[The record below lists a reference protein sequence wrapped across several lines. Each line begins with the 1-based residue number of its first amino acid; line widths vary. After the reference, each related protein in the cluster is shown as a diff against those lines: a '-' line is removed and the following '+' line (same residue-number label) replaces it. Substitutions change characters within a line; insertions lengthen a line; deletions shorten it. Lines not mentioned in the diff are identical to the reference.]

1 MTKIKNDNDNNINTM
16 KNRQGG
22 GVKKLLWLLRGGVV
36 NIVDK
41 LTPNSKTVVNTE
53 EKNIL
58 NVAHLV
64 TKSCKKK
71 KKITIKTVMHRGFSI
86 QNCKFRALFNRVQD
100 FFSLFSIVCDSETEK
115 S

>member
-1 MTKIKNDNDNNINTM
+1 MG
-16 KNRQGG
+16 R
-22 GVKKLLWLLRGGVV
+22 GVKKLLVCGFYESGAM

-53 EKNIL
+53 EKKNIL

-64 TKSCKKK
+64 TKSCKKRK

-86 QNCKFRALFNRVQD
+86 QNCIFPALFNRVQN

>member
-1 MTKIKNDNDNNINTM
+1 MKMITILIPWKIN
-16 KNRQGG
+16 GG
-22 GVKKLLWLLRGGVV
+22 GLRAGRGRCCWSVAFMRRVGAGGQGAGAM

-53 EKNIL
+53 EEKKNIL

-71 KKITIKTVMHRGFSI
+71 EKK
-86 QNCKFRALFNRVQD
+86 
-100 FFSLFSIVCDSETEK
+100 SL
-115 S
+115 